1 MTTMTATAAESLES
15 TSESTSEPSGCQS
28 LPIENVR
35 GMIDACHTGDMATI
49 QSFASMNRL
58 YCCQQDAETGLSPLM
73 AAAKAGNAGLV
84 RTLLEEGG
92 APWNALDRNNKCAGD
107 HATDHEHWDV
117 VNLLVEWATRSELI
131 LGTIQKSQRAA
142 VAGSGL
148 GDRDPRDRQKQALSS
163 LSSIPVE
170 QQSSTKP
177 DYLQQSLTY
186 NSDQTALLDADRDA
200 VMMEWER
207 PIMRAHARILL
218 EDVSPPKE
226 SIHRPRRVL
235 NVGFGMG
242 IIDSIL
248 QEEWK
253 PTQHT
258 IIEAHP
264 DVYAKL
270 CKDGWNTRPNVRVC
284 FGRWQDV
291 LPKLRRE
298 GNVEFD
304 GIFFDTYAE
313 HSFDMEDFHAM
324 ITATNTN
331 EMNANETNAN
341 TNANKSLLS
350 KPHGVYS
357 FFNGLA
363 PDNLFFHGVA
373 CNVVKLQL
381 SKLGLD
387 TEFLQCQMT
396 APPDRDTAMAKT
408 WEGIR
413 RKYWHGRDVY
423 YLPRSTWN
431 QEFLGRKTKTN
442 ANANAYT
449 TNDHRN
455 PASGFD
461 GNDSAMASGT
471 QSDYEQH
478 GKRQRR

>member
-1 MTTMTATAAESLES
+1 MDTESSSSSQTPAPPTS
-15 TSESTSEPSGCQS
+15 T
-28 LPIENVR
+28 LPMENVR
-35 GMIDACHTGDMATI
+35 KMIDACHNGDVATI
-49 QSFASMNRL
+49 QSFATMDRL
-58 YCCQQDAETGLSPLM
+58 YCCQQDLETGLSPLM
-73 AAAKAGNAGLV
+73 AAAKAGHLPLV
-84 RTLLEEGG
+84 KTLLEDGG
-92 APWNALDRNNKCAGD
+92 APWNALDRQNKCAGD
-107 HATDHEHWDV
+107 HATDQEHWEV

-131 LGTIQKSQRAA
+131 LGTLQKSQRQQAA
-142 VAGSGL
+142 ADGTET
-148 GDRDPRDRQKQALSS
+148 DRQTKTLCV
-163 LSSIPVE
+163 PVE
-170 QQSSTKP
+170 EQSSTKS
-177 DYLQQSLTY
+177 DYLKQNLTY
-186 NSDQTALLDADRDA
+186 NADQTALLDADRDA

-207 PIMRAHARILL
+207 PIMKAHAQILL

-226 SIHRPRRVL
+226 SPHRARRVL

-248 QEEWK
+248 QQEWK

-284 FGRWQDV
+284 FGRWQEV
-291 LPKLRRE
+291 LPALRRE
-298 GNVEFD
+298 GVLEFD

-313 HSFDMEDFHAM
+313 HSFDMEDFHRE
-324 ITATNTN
+324 ITTTEGNPHG
-331 EMNANETNAN
+331 
-341 TNANKSLLS
+341 KSLLS
-350 KPHGVYS
+350 RPYGVYS

-381 SKLGLD
+381 SGLGLD

-396 APPDRDTAMAKT
+396 APPDRDTATSKT

-423 YLPRSTWN
+423 YLPRSSWN
-431 QEFLGRKTKTN
+431 QEFLGRKTKATDGDR
-442 ANANAYT
+442 APAVGT
-449 TNDHRN
+449 TAMD
-455 PASGFD
+455 D
-461 GNDSAMASGT
+461 DSSP
-471 QSDYEQH
+471 S

>member
-1 MTTMTATAAESLES
+1 MQTETSTTPTEA
-15 TSESTSEPSGCQS
+15 

-35 GMIDACHTGDMATI
+35 RMIDACHTGDVATI
-49 QSFASMNRL
+49 QCFVTMNRL

-73 AAAKAGNAGLV
+73 AASKAGHTALV
-84 RTLLEEGG
+84 QTLLEEGG
-92 APWNALDRNNKCAGD
+92 APWNALDRTNKCAGD
-107 HATDHEHWDV
+107 HATDHEHWEV

-142 VAGSGL
+142 TAAVSSM
-148 GDRDPRDRQKQALSS
+148 PVVSEPDRQKQALAT
-163 LSSIPVE
+163 PVE
-170 QQSSTKP
+170 EQSSTKP
-177 DYLQQSLTY
+177 DYLQQNLTY
-186 NSDQTALLDADRDA
+186 NTDQTALLDADRDA

-207 PIMRAHARILL
+207 PIMKAHAQILL

-226 SIHRPRRVL
+226 TIHKPRRVL

-248 QEEWK
+248 QDEWK

-270 CKDGWNTRPNVRVC
+270 CKDGWNTKPNVRVC

-291 LPKLRRE
+291 LPVLQKE
-298 GNVEFD
+298 GKVEFD

-313 HSFDMEDFHAM
+313 HSFDMEIFHEQ
-324 ITATNTN
+324 ITAGGDDGR
-331 EMNANETNAN
+331 
-341 TNANKSLLS
+341 SLLS
-350 KPHGVYS
+350 KPNGVYS

-396 APPDRDTAMAKT
+396 APPDRDSALAKT

-423 YLPRSTWN
+423 YLPRSSWN
-431 QEFLGRKTKTN
+431 QEFLGRKTKKVADAANSNNGLGGNN
-442 ANANAYT
+442 A
-449 TNDHRN
+449 
-455 PASGFD
+455 S
-461 GNDSAMASGT
+461 SAT
-471 QSDYEQH
+471 EYEQN